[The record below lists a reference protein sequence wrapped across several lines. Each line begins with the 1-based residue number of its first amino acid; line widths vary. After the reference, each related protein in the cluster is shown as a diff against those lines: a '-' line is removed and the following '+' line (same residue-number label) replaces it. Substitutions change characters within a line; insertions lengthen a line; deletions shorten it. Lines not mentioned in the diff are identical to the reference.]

1 MDNLFMEDFVE
12 LDNLHNEKHVIRGEI
27 RLKQI
32 SIDAT
37 TNKTE
42 IITNPYIENLGLDFY
57 YNLDFPITSS
67 INDKYVYCTIFD
79 AALGYIKGY
88 VKINTENFINSKPE
102 IFLFEKNVYG
112 NSEPQTIVI
121 DDVEYL
127 LSFTNDENKSYI
139 SLIDVEK
146 KTIESIE
153 IQTRI
158 PPGFHSIY
166 F

>member
-1 MDNLFMEDFVE
+1 MEDFVE

-32 SIDAT
+32 NIDAT

-42 IITNPYIENLGLDFY
+42 ILTNPYIENLDLDFY
-57 YNLDFPITSS
+57 YNLDFPITSK
-67 INDKYVYCTIFD
+67 INEKYVYCTIFD

-88 VKINTENFINSKPE
+88 VKINTDNFVDSKPE
-102 IFLFEKNVYG
+102 IFLFDKDVYG
-112 NSEPQTIVI
+112 NSEPQTVII
-121 DDVEYL
+121 DDVEHL
-127 LSFTNDENKSYI
+127 LSFTNDETKSYI
-139 SLIDVEK
+139 SIINIENNIV
-146 KTIESIE
+146 ESIE
-153 IQTRI
+153 IPTRI